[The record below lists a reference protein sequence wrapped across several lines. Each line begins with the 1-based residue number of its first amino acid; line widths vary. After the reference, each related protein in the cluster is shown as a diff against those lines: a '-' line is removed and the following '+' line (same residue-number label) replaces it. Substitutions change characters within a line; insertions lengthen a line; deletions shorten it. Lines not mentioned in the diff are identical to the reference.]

1 MWRLLARLQ
10 GGLLA
15 RLLRLSLTLTVVL
28 VLVEPR
34 VGHRH
39 HLMRSAPSP
48 VGVVIIY
55 ISTYSSDSKQHHP
68 PSVLRP
74 MPGSLAS
81 CAGPTILPSTGLS
94 TTEVTRVTQHTC
106 TMCDNIL
113 HFHVNTCHLS
123 VVSYSVSVSCP

>member
-39 HLMRSAPSP
+39 HLMRPAPSP

-55 ISTYSSDSKQHHP
+55 ISTYSSESKQYHP
-68 PSVLRP
+68 LSVLRP
-74 MPGSLAS
+74 MPGSLA
-81 CAGPTILPSTGLS
+81 TILPSTGLS

>member
-28 VLVEPR
+28 LVLVEPR
-34 VGHRH
+34 VRHRH
-39 HLMRSAPSP
+39 HLMRPAPSP
-48 VGVVIIY
+48 VGVGIIY
-55 ISTYSSDSKQHHP
+55 ISTYSSDSKQYHP
-68 PSVLRP
+68 LSVLRP

-113 HFHVNTCHLS
+113 HFHVNTHVTCQ
-123 VVSYSVSVSCP
+123 